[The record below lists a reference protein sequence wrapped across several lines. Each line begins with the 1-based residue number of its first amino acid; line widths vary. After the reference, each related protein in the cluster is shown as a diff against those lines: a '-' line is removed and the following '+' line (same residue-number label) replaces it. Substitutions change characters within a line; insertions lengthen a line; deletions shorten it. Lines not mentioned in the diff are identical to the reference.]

1 MFLTLLK
8 KIGMKKLILGICL
21 LSFLFVGCKT
31 SQQLKRTNTA
41 ATESV
46 KPDEPKVYSIPSTNY
61 QEPANNT
68 QSQSS
73 TKTYYDNSKPVRSQS
88 EAFTFAQEGDAH
100 NYQGSYFV
108 ILGSFSSPDNA
119 NRFKGTLSSQGFHS
133 TVLHSASGYYRVCV
147 NSYANESEARQ
158 RVGQIR
164 TDYPKYSD
172 VWLLIKK

>member
-21 LSFLFVGCKT
+21 MSFLFVGCKT
-31 SQQLKRTNTA
+31 SQRLKRANATA
-41 ATESV
+41 DEVV
-46 KPDEPKVYSIPSTNY
+46 KPDEPKVYSIPSTTY
-61 QEPANNT
+61 QEPVTKA
-68 QSQSS
+68 QSQAS
-73 TKTYYDNSKPVRSQS
+73 TKTYYKNSKPVRSQS
-88 EAFTFAQEGDAH
+88 ETFSFTQEEDAS

-119 NRFKGTLSSQGFHS
+119 NRFKGTLSSQGFHP

-147 NSYANESEARQ
+147 NSYVNESEARQ

-164 TDYPKYSD
+164 NDYPKYSD
-172 VWLLIKK
+172 AWLVIKK